1 MLIRQNEKNMSGS
14 GDPTLPFFVPT
25 LNFSKT
31 NGAKLYYEK
40 SGYEDK
46 RCIKEIPTYPTY
58 ILGHIFLFGLN
69 TFWQNN

>member
-1 MLIRQNEKNMSGS
+1 MLIRQNEKICLV
-14 GDPTLPFFVPT
+14 PVTRPYLFFVPT
-25 LNFSKT
+25 LNFSKK

-58 ILGHIFLFGLN
+58 MLGHVTGTRHIF
-69 TFWQNN
+69 